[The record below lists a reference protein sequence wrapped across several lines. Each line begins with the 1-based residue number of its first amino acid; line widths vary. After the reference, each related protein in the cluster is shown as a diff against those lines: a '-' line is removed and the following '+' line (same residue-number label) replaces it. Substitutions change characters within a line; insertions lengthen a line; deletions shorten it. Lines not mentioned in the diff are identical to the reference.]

1 MCADTDDTQLR
12 CYTCQSIYHMAQQC
26 PEKYDTYYTQEPVLW
41 KSDRNHPD
49 NVKNLVSETWNAPVL
64 DSGATNTVADKI
76 LFNCFIDSLNIEEKL
91 KTQHHIWTL
100 IIDSVMEI

>member
-1 MCADTDDTQLR
+1 
-12 CYTCQSIYHMAQQC
+12 MAQQC
-26 PEKYDTYYTQEPVLW
+26 PEKYDTYYTQEPVLC
-41 KSDRNHPD
+41 KSDLNHPD